1 MSLLFP
7 LLASLLFIP
16 PIPFPLPSVPPGLSL
31 TLLAIYASSVL
42 FFSFFFPLALFL
54 VSHSQFASPFHSLF
68 ALCLSLPRLHLH
80 LYFLLLSHLIFV
92 TRPSPLRLTSFFL
105 SLNTSPPPSSFFSFY
120 LSLSHDLNSADHL
133 SYFPLCFSLC
143 PSPPCSSSLAHFL
156 SLFPPPVFLTSAP
169 PPLSLLFLFVL
180 FSNLC
185 ICCSPSYIPYKH
197 LSAFSFLHLHHYLLN
212 YSFLFS
218 PYVPSFLTHS
228 PPSNSHFLV
237 LSVFL
242 PTVSPLAHPPLYHH
256 PPCFTLFFLTVCDG
270 ILSSHTSVTSLL
282 FSQFL
287 LSHPFSFPFLPL
299 SFSLLCL
306 IMLHSLLSS
315 FFLKKNFFLFYFIKK
330 RNPYIAVIGKKKH
343 YFAL

>member
-68 ALCLSLPRLHLH
+68 ALCLPLPRLHLH

-228 PPSNSHFLV
+228 PPSNSCSFSLSPYCLTSCTPSSLSPSSLLHFIFFNCLWRYSFFPYLCHLPPFFIISFIASFFLSILASFLFSAV
-237 LSVFL
+237 FDHAPLSSVF
-242 PTVSPLAHPPLYHH
+242 
-256 PPCFTLFFLTVCDG
+256 FLFKK
-270 ILSSHTSVTSLL
+270 ILSLL
-282 FSQFL
+282 F
-287 LSHPFSFPFLPL
+287 H
-299 SFSLLCL
+299 
-306 IMLHSLLSS
+306 
-315 FFLKKNFFLFYFIKK
+315 
-330 RNPYIAVIGKKKH
+330 
-343 YFAL
+343 

>member
-16 PIPFPLPSVPPGLSL
+16 PIPFPLPSAPPGLSL

-68 ALCLSLPRLHLH
+68 ALCLPLPRLHLH

-92 TRPSPLRLTSFFL
+92 TPPSPLRLTSFFL

-133 SYFPLCFSLC
+133 SYFPLCFLLC

-169 PPLSLLFLFVL
+169 PPLLLLFLFVL

-185 ICCSPSYIPYKH
+185 VCCSPSYTPYKH
-197 LSAFSFLHLHHYLLN
+197 LSAFSFLHLHRYLLN

-237 LSVFL
+237 PSVFF
-242 PTVSPLAHPPLYHH
+242 PTVSPLYHH

-270 ILSSHTSVTSLL
+270 ILSSHTSVTPFFHNFFYRIL
-282 FSQFL
+282 F
-287 LSHPFSFPFLPL
+287 PFHSCIFPFLCCVWSCSPL
-299 SFSLLCL
+299 FCLLPFF
-306 IMLHSLLSS
+306 S
-315 FFLKKNFFLFYFIKK
+315 FFPFYFIKT
-330 RNPYIAVIGKKKH
+330 RNPYIAVIEKNTI
-343 YFAL
+343 

>member
-68 ALCLSLPRLHLH
+68 ALCLPLPRLHLH

-143 PSPPCSSSLAHFL
+143 PSPPCSSSLAH
-156 SLFPPPVFLTSAP
+156 
-169 PPLSLLFLFVL
+169 
-180 FSNLC
+180 
-185 ICCSPSYIPYKH
+185 
-197 LSAFSFLHLHHYLLN
+197 
-212 YSFLFS
+212 
-218 PYVPSFLTHS
+218 
-228 PPSNSHFLV
+228 
-237 LSVFL
+237 
-242 PTVSPLAHPPLYHH
+242 
-256 PPCFTLFFLTVCDG
+256 
-270 ILSSHTSVTSLL
+270 
-282 FSQFL
+282 
-287 LSHPFSFPFLPL
+287 
-299 SFSLLCL
+299 SFSLPTSCFPHFSSTTPFIIVSFRTFFELVHLLFPL
-306 IMLHSLLSS
+306 IYSLQTFISLFFPSS
-315 FFLKKNFFLFYFIKK
+315 SPL
-330 RNPYIAVIGKKKH
+330 PS
-343 YFAL
+343 